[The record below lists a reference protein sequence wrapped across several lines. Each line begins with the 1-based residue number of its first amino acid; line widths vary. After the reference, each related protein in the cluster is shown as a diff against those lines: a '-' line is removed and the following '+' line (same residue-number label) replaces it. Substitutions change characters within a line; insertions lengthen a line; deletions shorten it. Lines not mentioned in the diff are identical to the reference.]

1 MRPKPPEIESAGSDS
16 FLDVITNIVG
26 IMIILVMIVSDRAK
40 RAPVAPENLRASPER
55 QQLQAAAAT
64 KAGLIGDNHRL
75 VDQMR
80 QLKLE
85 TLMRFGERA
94 ELATL
99 IRAAELELD
108 ERRKAMN
115 DQQRRQFDLQR
126 SLSQARA
133 EVAALDGKHIARDT
147 RRVTIESYPT
157 PLSKPVDGKEI
168 HIQLRGGR
176 ATFIPLDELIERFKS
191 SAQQK
196 VSKLR
201 DRNEFTET
209 IGPIGGFRLRYTL
222 ERKDIPPET
231 VLETGRGGAII
242 QLAKYE
248 LIPTS
253 SQLGEPIEQALSQQS
268 ILRAQLD
275 GYKPEQYTVTLWTYE
290 DSFDAFRALRKDL
303 YHRGYAVAARPLP
316 KDVPIGG
323 SPTGTK
329 SAAQ

>member
-1 MRPKPPEIESAGSDS
+1 VE
-16 FLDVITNIVG
+16 
-26 IMIILVMIVSDRAK
+26 
-40 RAPVAPENLRASPER
+40 
-55 QQLQAAAAT
+55 QAALSAA
-64 KAGLIGDNHRL
+64 KSQAQSLYEDVHHLEAQG
-75 VDQMR
+75 R
-80 QLKLE
+80 QIDVE
-85 TLMRFGERA
+85 SIVRRA
-94 ELATL
+94 ERDHLATL
-99 IRAAELELD
+99 IAGANRELATMRDALSAEARADYDLRSAVALAQEELERTL
-108 ERRKAMN
+108 R
-115 DQQRRQFDLQR
+115 QREAIKNAPAQ
-126 SLSQARA
+126 
-133 EVAALDGKHIARDT
+133 T
-147 RRVTIESYPT
+147 TTIENYPT

-176 ATFIPLDELIERFKS
+176 ATFIPLDELIERFKA

-196 VSKLR
+196 VVKLR

-222 ERKDIPPET
+222 ERKDIPAET
-231 VLETGRGGAII
+231 VMETGRGGAIV

-253 SQLGEPIEQALSQQS
+253 SQLGEPIEQALSEQS

-275 GYKPEQYTVTLWTYE
+275 AYKPEQYTVTVWTYD
-290 DSFDAFRALRKDL
+290 DSFDAFRALRKEL

-323 SPTGTK
+323 SPSGSK

>member
-1 MRPKPPEIESAGSDS
+1 MELPGSDS
-16 FLDVITNIVG
+16 FLDVVTNIVG
-26 IMIILVMIVSDRAK
+26 ILIILIVVVGTRA
-40 RAPVAPENLRASPER
+40 RQSPLTVDSALAPE
-55 QQLQAAAAT
+55 QAALSAAKT
-64 KAGLIGDNHRL
+64 QAQSLYQDVHQLEAQGRQIDAESIVRRAER
-75 VDQMR
+75 DQLATVIAAAQR
-80 QLKLE
+80 ELGTARDSLSAD
-85 TLMRFGERA
+85 ERA
-94 ELATL
+94 DYDLRREIALARQDLERTL
-99 IRAAELELD
+99 RQRAAVENAPT
-108 ERRKAMN
+108 K
-115 DQQRRQFDLQR
+115 
-126 SLSQARA
+126 
-133 EVAALDGKHIARDT
+133 T
-147 RRVTIESYPT
+147 TTIENYPT

-176 ATFIPLDELIERFKS
+176 ATFIPLDELIERFKA

-196 VSKLR
+196 VVKLR

-231 VLETGRGGAII
+231 VMETGRGGTII

-253 SQLGEPIEQALSQQS
+253 SQLGEPIEQALSEKS

-275 GYKPEQYTVTLWTYE
+275 GFKPEQYTVTLWTYE
-290 DSFDAFRALRKDL
+290 DSFDAFRALRKEL
-303 YHRGYAVAARPLP
+303 YHRGFAVAARPLP

-323 SPTGTK
+323 SPSGSK